1 MKDIE
6 ETVETAG
13 TKYIVNSF
21 GEIIDLD
28 QLLIPSYSTCVNCP
42 IKNTCPEFE
51 TDSHCKIE
59 EALVIR
65 TVQHLA
71 DQGIDEKDSLT
82 MFSFLNNLLMLHR
95 LQRMAP
101 VIDYGAAA
109 VDRFAREQFAKYLS
123 MLASVDRRYVS
134 VLKERM
140 ATRKERRNVREEPT
154 SGFMDM
160 IAKAIEAE
168 QAKESGSVDAD

>member
-6 ETVETAG
+6 ETIETAG
-13 TKYIVNSF
+13 IKYIVNSF
-21 GEIIDLD
+21 GEVIDLE

-42 IKNTCPEFE
+42 IKTTCPEFE
-51 TDSHCKIE
+51 ADSHCKIE

-71 DQGIDEKDSLT
+71 DQGIDQKDSLT

-123 MLASVDRRYVS
+123 MLASVDRRYIV
-134 VLKERM
+134 VLKELM
-140 ATRKERRNVREEPT
+140 ATRKERRNVRET
-154 SGFMDM
+154 QDSGFMDM

-168 QAKESGSVDAD
+168 QFKEEDSVDTN